1 MAVKESFE
9 YYTNA
14 TLDAEDMTITEYIDD
29 RVNTY
34 SIQEIIKRWQGVP
47 NVVLMISTKS
57 SFGEGDA
64 DCQAV
69 NRYLQRVGT
78 RLNSFPK
85 YDDFSV
91 PNKRHIHTI
100 PLKERIRQMEET
112 YES

>member
-14 TLDAEDMTITEYIDD
+14 VLDADDMTITEYIDD
-29 RVNTY
+29 SVCTY
-34 SIQEIIKRWQGVP
+34 SIQEIIERWQGIP
-47 NVVLMISTKS
+47 NVVLMISTSS
-57 SFGEGDA
+57 SFGDGDA
-64 DCQAV
+64 DCRAV
-69 NRYLQRVGT
+69 NRYLQHVGT

-91 PNKRHIHTI
+91 ANKRHIHTI
-100 PLKERIRQMEET
+100 PLQERIRQMEET